1 MEISEENSPPKAKRI
16 SRRGWIIGITTC
28 CVAIG
33 IGVGVGVGIGG
44 GDTQV
49 DDPIRKA
56 ANFGLESP
64 YRYDCNEVSCTQLD
78 EYVWRDNSDYRYEI
92 VAEYDFSENSEFINP
107 VKTFV
112 LNMTSQHWLT
122 TEHVTRTEWYHE
134 LVISVPY
141 NMDRRVSEWGVMLID
156 GGSNR
161 IDNILKNDSSPVVG
175 TRVMAM
181 ETGTITACL
190 RQVPNQPLYFE
201 NDPRMGESGRKE
213 DDIIAWTWKH
223 FLEHPDE
230 SDWVLRLP
238 MTKAARLALD
248 TIDDVFQKNKES
260 MNLADVQKPVD
271 NFLITGA
278 SKRGWTTWTLAAV
291 DKRVKAQVPMVLD
304 CLNMEEIFLEWFRNN
319 GAWSFALAPYWD
331 EGLTYYFD
339 RPEFGLLADIVDPYK
354 YRDRMTMPKY
364 VMSATGDEFFAPDD
378 SYFWFNDM
386 KGPTYLGLLPNAEHG
401 MIPIA
406 GLSPATVPGRILG
419 FYKAII
425 HNYELPTMDFVRQVD
440 ENGVASITL
449 KTNKPP
455 VRINAWWADTLN
467 STRRDFRWARVKQDR
482 VDWPTNSKE
491 DSKTLARTEQIPELA
506 DLFAKM
512 SINFEQDLEEAVE
525 PYRVSKEDIEF
536 QPIVWHRAMVQPVFN
551 EVNTFYYE
559 IQQPADGFR
568 AVMLEAAFQGI
579 DNRALLTFSTEVMIT
594 PDMRPFDACQGDE
607 CYGYLL

>member
-1 MEISEENSPPKAKRI
+1 
-16 SRRGWIIGITTC
+16 
-28 CVAIG
+28 
-33 IGVGVGVGIGG
+33 
-44 GDTQV
+44 
-49 DDPIRKA
+49 
-56 ANFGLESP
+56 
-64 YRYDCNEVSCTQLD
+64 
-78 EYVWRDNSDYRYEI
+78 
-92 VAEYDFSENSEFINP
+92 
-107 VKTFV
+107 
-112 LNMTSQHWLT
+112 MTSQHWLT

-354 YRDRMTMPKY
+354 YRL
-364 VMSATGDEFFAPDD
+364 FFQKNINTR
-378 SYFWFNDM
+378 F
-386 KGPTYLGLLPNAEHG
+386 
-401 MIPIA
+401 A
-406 GLSPATVPGRILG
+406 G
-419 FYKAII
+419 
-425 HNYELPTMDFVRQVD
+425 
-440 ENGVASITL
+440 
-449 KTNKPP
+449 
-455 VRINAWWADTLN
+455 
-467 STRRDFRWARVKQDR
+467 
-482 VDWPTNSKE
+482 
-491 DSKTLARTEQIPELA
+491 
-506 DLFAKM
+506 
-512 SINFEQDLEEAVE
+512 
-525 PYRVSKEDIEF
+525 IE
-536 QPIVWHRAMVQPVFN
+536 
-551 EVNTFYYE
+551 
-559 IQQPADGFR
+559 
-568 AVMLEAAFQGI
+568 
-579 DNRALLTFSTEVMIT
+579 
-594 PDMRPFDACQGDE
+594 
-607 CYGYLL
+607 